1 MCASGLIGR
10 RRAAAH
16 PRRPPRHRP
25 GGGRAEGA
33 RLGMSR
39 SQPQTERRKLG
50 ISCLNPCHPGR
61 SSAARVAPVWWH
73 FPPFPKSSRLAK
85 SSSHA
90 NPLLHEAKPPSRTP
104 PERHLPYGES
114 GEGTGRVEITIHDNR
129 KPLISRFGTGGQPST
144 SPLSTPGRTAGRGRS
159 SALKLPH
166 DMWREWPFQRYHRR
180 VPFG

>member
-39 SQPQTERRKLG
+39 SQPQTETRKLG

-73 FPPFPKSSRLAK
+73 FPPFPKSLRLAK

-104 PERHLPYGES
+104 PERHLPYGEL
-114 GEGTGRVEITIHDNR
+114 GEGRSRVEITIHDNR
-129 KPLISRFGTGGQPST
+129 KPLI
-144 SPLSTPGRTAGRGRS
+144 
-159 SALKLPH
+159 
-166 DMWREWPFQRYHRR
+166 
-180 VPFG
+180 